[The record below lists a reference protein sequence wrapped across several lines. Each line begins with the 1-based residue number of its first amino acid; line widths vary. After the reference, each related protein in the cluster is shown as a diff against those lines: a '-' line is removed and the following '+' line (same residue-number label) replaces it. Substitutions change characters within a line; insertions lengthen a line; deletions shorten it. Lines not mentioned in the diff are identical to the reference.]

1 MTNDSK
7 PPMTDHTSIFDPIFH
22 RWDAYS
28 FRHFQGQFNS
38 PILFAILL
46 GCLLATSNLPMANAA
61 NAAKRSIHKADPV
74 QACWNN
80 FKPAQWGE
88 LETCLSDGLAKLE
101 AALANALLVENKKAA
116 ESMDAPTA
124 MQTLRDSNAQW
135 LKFRDVECERRQAI
149 VAGRNH
155 TDIGATTCQIR
166 MIQGRLQDFKFDDEG
181 AR

>member
-7 PPMTDHTSIFDPIFH
+7 PLMTSHTSRLNPIFH
-22 RWDAYS
+22 WWDTHS
-28 FRHFQGQFNS
+28 FRYFQGQFNS
-38 PILFAILL
+38 PTLFAILL
-46 GCLLATSNLPMANAA
+46 GCLLATSNLPIANAA
-61 NAAKRSIHKADPV
+61 QRSIHKVDPV

-135 LKFRDVECERRQAI
+135 LKFRNVECERRQAI

-181 AR
+181 SR

>member
-1 MTNDSK
+1 MTNDRK
-7 PPMTDHTSIFDPIFH
+7 PPMTSHASRFDPIFH
-22 RWDAYS
+22 WRNSHS

-38 PILFAILL
+38 PTLFAILL
-46 GCLLATSNLPMANAA
+46 GCLLATSNLPIANAA
-61 NAAKRSIHKADPV
+61 QRSTNKMDPV

-88 LETCLSDGLAKLE
+88 LETCLSNALAKLE
-101 AALANALLVENKKAA
+101 AALANALLLENEKAA

-124 MQTLRDSNAQW
+124 IKTLRDSNAQW
-135 LKFRDVECERRQAI
+135 LKFRNVECVRRQAI